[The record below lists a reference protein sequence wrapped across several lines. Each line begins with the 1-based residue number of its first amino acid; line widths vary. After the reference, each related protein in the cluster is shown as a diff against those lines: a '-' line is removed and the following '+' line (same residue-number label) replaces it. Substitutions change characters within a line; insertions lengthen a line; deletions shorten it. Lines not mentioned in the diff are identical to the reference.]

1 MDFSNQDELE
11 RKPDNVNKDL
21 QGKDQSDSSSTASIP
36 HEENR
41 FILEHGFDLVYDE
54 DGVYIKSCPG
64 AKRPNIDESLY
75 YLKRKGFTGVQETQ
89 LQTLF
94 YSGTEDILKIADA
107 RPENILNEDITAKI
121 IDRNMQAYIEM
132 LPPDPQ
138 GELLTEDKIIEIL
151 HDRYNIQFGIDREAI
166 EKLLADRVY
175 FSHVRI
181 AQGREAVR
189 GQDGK
194 LQYHFTLEQDN
205 KVFEVAEDGRIN
217 FRDRNKIESVKTGQ
231 VLVSRTPAEEGTD
244 GMDVLGKTIAAARGK
259 DVSLPFG
266 KNVLISED
274 KLQLLAKVGG
284 YVEIINDKIVISPTY
299 FIRGDV
305 DMKVGNVEYEGDV
318 MIAGNVNSGFTI
330 KASGNI
336 TINGVVEGAFLESG
350 GDIILK
356 KGIQGADMGK
366 LHAGGNL
373 YAQFIHR
380 ANVEVEGKICA
391 DIVLHSKIKCESEV
405 ELTAKNGLLVGGIID
420 VGNCLTARTI
430 GMESGVQT
438 KIKLGISPKKRER
451 YLEISDMLGEIR
463 SNIERM
469 DRALK
474 SSTSNITGTEIRMEI
489 TKKMLSLDKEL
500 VALEKEHEDLA
511 KLIESAKEGS
521 VNVLNK
527 IYPGTRIN
535 IGTAVYN
542 VNSEETYVTYRN
554 IGGYIET
561 ETCRYRVK

>member
-21 QGKDQSDSSSTASIP
+21 QGNDQSDSSSTASIP

-41 FILEHGFDLVYDE
+41 FILEHGFELVYGE

-166 EKLLADRVY
+166 EKLLADRIY

-194 LQYHFTLEQDN
+194 LEYHFTLEQDN

-217 FRDRNKIESVKTGQ
+217 FRDRNKIESVKSGQ
-231 VLVSRTPAEEGTD
+231 VLVSRTPAEDGTD

-274 KLQLLAKVGG
+274 KLELIAKVGG

-318 MIAGNVNSGFTI
+318 MITGNVNS
-330 KASGNI
+330 
-336 TINGVVEGAFLESG
+336 
-350 GDIILK
+350 
-356 KGIQGADMGK
+356 
-366 LHAGGNL
+366 
-373 YAQFIHR
+373 
-380 ANVEVEGKICA
+380 
-391 DIVLHSKIKCESEV
+391 
-405 ELTAKNGLLVGGIID
+405 
-420 VGNCLTARTI
+420 
-430 GMESGVQT
+430 
-438 KIKLGISPKKRER
+438 
-451 YLEISDMLGEIR
+451 
-463 SNIERM
+463 
-469 DRALK
+469 
-474 SSTSNITGTEIRMEI
+474 
-489 TKKMLSLDKEL
+489 
-500 VALEKEHEDLA
+500 
-511 KLIESAKEGS
+511 
-521 VNVLNK
+521 
-527 IYPGTRIN
+527 
-535 IGTAVYN
+535 
-542 VNSEETYVTYRN
+542 
-554 IGGYIET
+554 
-561 ETCRYRVK
+561 